1 MLYKRKNKI
10 FFLTKFA
17 VSTRIDENL
26 QIGEKFMKKSLK
38 LSFVFILTFFAML
51 LNTNATTLDC
61 SVTLRQGS
69 TGESVKELQMLL
81 NEKNNCNLA
90 VDGIFGNLTRSCVR
104 DYQSKHN
111 LSVDG
116 VVGKNTCSML
126 NGTSEIVRTY
136 APTKAV
142 RGVIVVEEANIRKR
156 ATTSSQKISSA
167 KLGTVVRIVG
177 TTSNGWYRI
186 KGTNNTYGYIRSDL
200 VAKNC
205 IMLDISQQRLYVYEN
220 GVRSWSTRVVTGNK
234 GNHDTPVGSYVLNP
248 ANFQKATYLRG
259 TNDDGSKY
267 ASYVDYWMPFITDR
281 GIGFHDASWRTYD
294 QFTTATYKG
303 SGSHGC
309 VNMQHEAAEK
319 LFTSITETVNV
330 VVRK

>member
-1 MLYKRKNKI
+1 MR
-10 FFLTKFA
+10 
-17 VSTRIDENL
+17 
-26 QIGEKFMKKSLK
+26 KSLK
-38 LSFVFILTFFAML
+38 LLFVFILTFFAVL
-51 LNTNATTLDC
+51 VNTNATTLDC

-69 TGESVKELQMLL
+69 KGENVKELQTLL
-81 NEKNNCNLA
+81 NEKNSCNLSI
-90 VDGIFGNLTRSCVR
+90 DGSFGPLTKSCVR

-126 NGTSEIVRTY
+126 NGTSEVIKTYATTSAARGIVVVDEANVRT
-136 APTKAV
+136 KS
-142 RGVIVVEEANIRKR
+142 
-156 ATTSSQKISSA
+156 TTSSQRISSV

-177 TTSNGWYRI
+177 TTSNGWYKI

-205 IMLDISQQRLYVYEN
+205 IIVDISQQRLYVYED
-220 GVRSWSTRVVTGNK
+220 GVKAWSTRVVTGNR
-234 GNHDTPVGSYVLNP
+234 GNHDTPVGSYTLNP
-248 ANFQKATYLRG
+248 ANFQTATYLRG

-294 QFTTATYKG
+294 QFNTSTYKG

-319 LFTSITETVNV
+319 LFTSTTEKINV